1 MAVWESRWRPPLETP
16 ASRILTWRS
25 VVEEVL
31 GDVEIEGSLI
41 ARSDTLLGISG
52 STLKIS
58 LSVSSVI
65 LFPAKV
71 ENKPFELC
79 ILPTP
84 SEHSSGVAVS
94 SVAVSS
100 VFLIS
105 FGCGATCGKGAGSVS
120 GGTAVEVDAGAE
132 GEGKVGARR

>member
-1 MAVWESRWRPPLETP
+1 MAVVGTAVASAGLETP

-58 LSVSSVI
+58 LSVSSV
-65 LFPAKV
+65 L
-71 ENKPFELC
+71 
-79 ILPTP
+79 
-84 SEHSSGVAVS
+84 
-94 SVAVSS
+94 
-100 VFLIS
+100 
-105 FGCGATCGKGAGSVS
+105 
-120 GGTAVEVDAGAE
+120 
-132 GEGKVGARR
+132 